1 MATLA
6 EALQGLNYTGMDTG
20 YGIAATTL
28 GQMTPQLINP
38 YGSTGQAIGIG
49 LGSVLLQSLLGY
61 QARQQAAS
69 DTLELNTLANQLM
82 TKATPEARTE
92 FIGGV
97 SDPRNQA
104 RLSTLST
111 ALMQQE
117 AARQAE
123 LTTKRGLVEL
133 EVDSARAKEMG
144 VPLAQLSELDKQRE
158 ARRAALFGTTPS
170 VTGEMLTVPE
180 AASQVD
186 AASILARPE
195 AQQVLTKPEREALA
209 AQAKLTA
216 DRRGEADTLRKEFN
230 ALPEVKNFSLIDTAA
245 KVVSK
250 AVEDPSAVATQE
262 LVRRA
267 VQLIEPGM
275 AVREGEQAAIMA
287 SQSIPDRFKGEL
299 EQALSG
305 QGGLQAET
313 RAGIMRIAQRA
324 YEAQADRYKATKDFY
339 EGIAEERGI
348 PKKAISYIGEPEPWT
363 KVAGQQKQGG
373 DKQSQLSSILQQ
385 LQSTT
390 DPVKVREL
398 KQQAADIYGK
408 Q

>member
-6 EALQGLNYTGMDTG
+6 EALQGLNYTGADTG
-20 YGIAATTL
+20 YGVAAQTL

-38 YGSTGQAIGIG
+38 YGSTGQALGIS

-61 QARQQAAS
+61 QARQQAAR

-82 TKATPEARTE
+82 TQKTPEARTE
-92 FIGGV
+92 FISGV
-97 SDPRNQA
+97 SEPGYQS

-117 AARQAE
+117 AARQAD
-123 LTTKRGLVEL
+123 LRTKRGLAEL
-133 EVDSARAKEMG
+133 EVDLARAKEMG

-158 ARRAALFGTTPS
+158 VKRAALFGTAPS
-170 VTGEMLTVPE
+170 AAEGMFTVPE
-180 AASQVD
+180 VAAQVD

-195 AQQVLTKPEREALA
+195 AQQVLTKPEKEALT
-209 AQAKLTA
+209 AQAKLEA
-216 DRRGEADTLRKEFN
+216 ERRGEADTLRKEFN

-250 AVEDPSAVATQE
+250 AVQDPSAVATQE

-299 EQALSG
+299 ERALSG
-305 QGGLQAET
+305 QGGLQKET

-324 YEAQADRYKATKDFY
+324 YEAQADRYKVTKDFY
-339 EGIAEERGI
+339 EGIAQERGI
-348 PKKAISYIGEPEPWT
+348 PKKAISYIGEPEPWSS
-363 KVAGQQKQGG
+363 VVGPQKQG
-373 DKQSQLSSILQQ
+373 DNKQSQLSSILQQ
-385 LQSTT
+385 LKSTT
-390 DPVKVREL
+390 DPAEIEAL
-398 KQQAADIYGK
+398 KQKARKIAGK
-408 Q
+408 

>member
-6 EALQGLNYTGMDTG
+6 EALQGLNYTGADTG

-38 YGSTGQAIGIG
+38 YGSTGQAIGIS

-61 QARQQAAS
+61 QARQQAAR

-82 TKATPEARTE
+82 TKTTPEARTE
-92 FIGGV
+92 FIGTV
-97 SDPRNQA
+97 SDPMNQS

-117 AARQAE
+117 AARQAD
-123 LTTKRGLVEL
+123 LTTKRGLAEL
-133 EVDSARAKEMG
+133 EVDLTRAKEMG

-158 ARRAALFGTTPS
+158 ARRAALFGATQS
-170 VTGEMLTVPE
+170 ATGEMLTVPE

-195 AQQVLTKPEREALA
+195 AQQVLTKPEKEALA

-250 AVEDPSAVATQE
+250 AVQDPSAVATQE

-299 EQALSG
+299 EKALSG
-305 QGGLQAET
+305 QGGLQEET

-324 YEAQADRYKATKDFY
+324 YEAQAERYKATKDFY
-339 EGIAEERGI
+339 EGMAEERGI
-348 PKKAISYIGEPEPWT
+348 PKKAISYIGEPEPWA
-363 KVAGQQKQGG
+363 KVAGPQNQAG

-390 DPVKVREL
+390 DPAKIKEL

-408 Q
+408 K